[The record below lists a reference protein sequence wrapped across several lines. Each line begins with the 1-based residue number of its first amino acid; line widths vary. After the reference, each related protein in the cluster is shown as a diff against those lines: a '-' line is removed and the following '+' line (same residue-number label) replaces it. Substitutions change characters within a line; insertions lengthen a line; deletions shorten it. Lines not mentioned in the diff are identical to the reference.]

1 MATLSNLSYGG
12 VSYEIKDAAA
22 RSAIDALQKYTN
34 YLGVTTTELTD
45 GASTNP
51 ITINGDSVTAK
62 KGEIANYGSK
72 EFIFNGTV
80 WQEFGDLSGLGSL
93 AFKDSA
99 SGTASVASKTVTVPS
114 QTITLPSQSGSI
126 AATATVSG
134 ASKKEN
140 RRVVET
146 DTAQSGNFVTS
157 VTYDSSTETLS
168 FLTESFT
175 TTTLYTFDDNNS
187 VQVGVTGTVET
198 SPSENITVSSQTVT
212 VPSQSI
218 DISVS

>member
-72 EFIFNGTV
+72 EFIFNGSV

-99 SGTASVASKTVTVPS
+99 SGTATVAAQNVTVSS
-114 QTITLPSQSGSI
+114 QTITIPGQNVTVS
-126 AATATVSG
+126 ANATVSG
-134 ASKKEN
+134 ASKKEAKH
-140 RRVVET
+140 VMET
-146 DTAQSGNFVTS
+146 DSNQPGNFITS

-168 FLTESFT
+168 FLTRNFAT
-175 TTTLYTFDDNNS
+175 ATLYTFNDSNE
-187 VQVGVTGTVET
+187 VTVGVTGNASVA
-198 SPSENITVSSQTVT
+198 
-212 VPSQSI
+212 SQSVDTI
-218 DISVS
+218 GKYKSDKKSAR

>member
-99 SGTASVASKTVTVPS
+99 SGTATVASKDVTVPS
-114 QTITLPSQSGSI
+114 QTFTTPSYQIITGASGSVNL
-126 AATATVSG
+126 TN
-134 ASKKEN
+134 ASKTQWEAIGLPN
-140 RRVVET
+140 TVASVVT
-146 DTAQSGNFVTS
+146 NI
-157 VTYDSSTETLS
+157 TYDSSTETLTFTDTAITKTAINVFANS
-168 FLTESFT
+168 GPLEATVPSQTIDLQSESI
-175 TTTLYTFDDNNS
+175 TL
-187 VQVGVTGTVET
+187 
-198 SPSENITVSSQTVT
+198 PSQTVT
-212 VPSQSI
+212 VPSQSV